1 MAAGRLYLPQH
12 MPALDDAGDPLPGAK
27 IYWYLDLTDDL
38 QATYTTSA
46 LATANANPVVADD
59 VGVFPAM
66 WADRAN
72 TFTAIVTDADGVPV
86 SPTYSGISASIDG
99 TLASVAL
106 AEAAQTAAEAAQTA
120 AEAAAAD
127 LAAAVASATASA
139 AAAVA
144 AAATAVEIAGFDPAL
159 YQLRSE
165 KNAANGYAGLTA
177 STLINDAQLTGAPI
191 STDQQAALD
200 LKQSLTQAAADLA
213 SAKGF
218 AVGAAATL

>member
-1 MAAGRLYLPQH
+1 MAAGRIFIPQY
-12 MPALDDAGDPLPGAK
+12 MPATDDAGDPLPGAK
-27 IYWYLDLTDDL
+27 MYAYLDLTDEL
-38 QATYTTSA
+38 QDTYTSSA
-46 LATANANPVVADD
+46 LTTANTNPILADD
-59 VGVFPAM
+59 TGRFPAI
-66 WADRAN
+66 WADSASA
-72 TFTAIVTDADGVPV
+72 FTVIVTNSAGTPV

-106 AEAAQTAAEAAQTA
+106 AEAAQTAAEAAQAA
-120 AEAAAAD
+120 AEASAAD
-127 LAAAVASATASA
+127 LAAAVVSAEAAS

-177 STLINDAQLTGAPI
+177 GTLINDSQLTGAPI

-200 LKQSLTQAAADLA
+200 LKQSLTQAATDLA